1 MRLKKQ
7 SLREIRDAALAERIA
22 TEGTAARIREI
33 IDNPLKPVPRYV
45 RGALVKP
52 TKGN

>member
-7 SLREIRDAALAERIA
+7 SLREVRDAALNERIDTQGFA
-22 TEGTAARIREI
+22 KHLREL
-33 IDNPLKPVPRYV
+33 IDNPLKPVPRYH

-52 TKGN
+52 K